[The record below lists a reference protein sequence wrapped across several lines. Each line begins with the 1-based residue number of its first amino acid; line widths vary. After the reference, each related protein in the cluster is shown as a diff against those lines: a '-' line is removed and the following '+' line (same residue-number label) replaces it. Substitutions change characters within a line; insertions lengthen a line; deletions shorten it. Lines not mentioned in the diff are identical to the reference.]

1 MDKCSSEQLAEPN
14 DPGRSNRVPAAVTP
28 YSENEQSRKLAMKVV
43 EIAFSVYP
51 VTDLKRARAFY
62 EGTLGL
68 KAATAYEGNG
78 TGWVEYEIGAGVLAI
93 GAGSEQFKPS
103 AHGGSVALE
112 VEDFEAAARELKEHG
127 SQFVIEPMEFP
138 GCRMAAVLDPDG
150 NTITIHKRKAT
161 R

>member
-1 MDKCSSEQLAEPN
+1 
-14 DPGRSNRVPAAVTP
+14 
-28 YSENEQSRKLAMKVV
+28 MKVV

-78 TGWVEYEIGAGVLAI
+78 TGWVEYEIGPGVLAI

-103 AHGGSVALE
+103 ANGGAVAME
-112 VEDFEAAARELKEHG
+112 GRDCDAAPRGLSERG
-127 SQFVIEPMEFP
+127 TNFVTAQIGFP
-138 GCRMAAVLDPDG
+138 GRHMGAPLDPVR
-150 NTITIHKRKAT
+150 NTRSAHHRDCPQT
-161 R
+161 

>member
-1 MDKCSSEQLAEPN
+1 MQ
-14 DPGRSNRVPAAVTP
+14 VT
-28 YSENEQSRKLAMKVV
+28 

-68 KAATAYEGNG
+68 KPGMVFEGEG
-78 TGWVEYEIGAGVLAI
+78 IGWIEYEIGAGVVAI

-103 AHGGSVALE
+103 SNGGSVALE
-112 VEDFEAAARELKEHG
+112 VEDFDQAINELK
-127 SQFVIEPMEFP
+127 QANAKFVIEPLDFP

-150 NTITIHKRKAT
+150 NTVTIHRRKS
-161 R
+161 

>member
-1 MDKCSSEQLAEPN
+1 
-14 DPGRSNRVPAAVTP
+14 
-28 YSENEQSRKLAMKVV
+28 MKVV

-78 TGWVEYEIGAGVLAI
+78 TGWVEYEIGPGVLAI

-103 AHGGSVALE
+103 ANGGSVALE
-112 VEDFEAAARELKEHG
+112 VEDFEAATRELKEGG

-138 GCRMAAVLDPDG
+138 GCHMAAVLDPDG
-150 NTITIHKRKAT
+150 NTISIHKRKAT
-161 R
+161 NT

>member
-1 MDKCSSEQLAEPN
+1 MCSSEQLTWQPN
-14 DPGRSNRVPAAVTP
+14 ESLVSKQIPGC
-28 YSENEQSRKLAMKVV
+28 SRAITQKPAMKIV

-68 KAATAYEGNG
+68 KPATVYEGDG
-78 TGWVEYEIGAGVLAI
+78 TGWVEYEIGPSVLAI

-103 AHGGSVALE
+103 AYGGSVALE
-112 VEDFEAAARELKEHG
+112 VEDFAAATRELKEYG
-127 SQFVIEPMEFP
+127 SKFVIEPMEFP
-138 GCRMAAVLDPDG
+138 ACHMAAVLDPDG

-161 R
+161 NP

>member
-1 MDKCSSEQLAEPN
+1 
-14 DPGRSNRVPAAVTP
+14 
-28 YSENEQSRKLAMKVV
+28 MKIV

-68 KAATAYEGNG
+68 KPATTYEGDG
-78 TGWVEYEIGAGVLAI
+78 TGWVESEIGPSALAI
-93 GAGSEQFKPS
+93 RAGSEHFNPS

-112 VEDFEAAARELKEHG
+112 VEDFPAATRELKEYG

-138 GCRMAAVLDPDG
+138 GCYMAAVLETVGYTSNIP
-150 NTITIHKRKAT
+150 N
-161 R
+161 